1 MVHSSNGHV
10 SSTVDDDLIK
20 QVSRAYE
27 IAHRL
32 PPPNFEDWQIDAQQ
46 VDRLKN
52 MVSLIGQI
60 HSK

>member
-52 MVSLIGQI
+52 MSV
-60 HSK
+60 